1 MRTAVISAC
10 FGAFRDE
17 ASNGIDFIDADP
29 EIDYL
34 FFTDDKKL
42 RSTKWK
48 VIFSECPA
56 DDMDHLSRARA
67 AAKLAKFTVQDDY
80 DAILW
85 VDCKMLVKNRRG
97 VPPLSIS
104 ATKVSHILDSHPK
117 CDVWS
122 LFHWCRDHPLQEL
135 QATLQQGLENPSY
148 DTTLKQAL
156 ASKSLTLSETCCLL
170 YRTKSSV
177 RRAFA
182 RILDLIRQHKVR
194 RDQNVFDL
202 GTSDISCR
210 KYFLCDVCSDQSDFG
225 RWVSRLHQV
234 QRKMGVGSRF
244 RSSGGL
250 LSYRIFVPFG

>member
-1 MRTAVISAC
+1 MVSAC

-17 ASNGIDFIDADP
+17 ASNGIDFIDTDP

-34 FFTDDKKL
+34 FFTDDREL
-42 RSTKWK
+42 RSTKWN
-48 VIFSECPA
+48 VVHPEFPE
-56 DDMDHLSRARA
+56 DDA
-67 AAKLAKFTVQDDY
+67 
-80 DAILW
+80 
-85 VDCKMLVKNRRG
+85 
-97 VPPLSIS
+97 IS

-170 YRTKSSV
+170 YRTTSSV
-177 RRAFA
+177 RKAFA
-182 RILDLIRQHKVR
+182 RILGLIRQHRVR

-225 RWVSRLHQV
+225 RWVSCLYQN
-234 QRKMGVGSRF
+234 QRKMGAGSRF
-244 RSSGGL
+244 RLSGGL